1 MRLSMPA
8 ALLFAI
14 AALNAAAGAQEAPP
28 PDPAP
33 SIAVATVELAPFEPT
48 REEAVLEAYIDGI
61 VAAHRREHD
70 APAVTVSVV
79 KDGRILFAK
88 AYGEAD
94 VETGKAADGADTLFR
109 IGSVSKTFVWT
120 SVMMLQERGLIDL
133 DEDVNR
139 YLKGLQ
145 IPEAFGAPVTMN
157 DLMAHRAGFEDT
169 FGVFT
174 YADDGDAS
182 LTEALAATMPKRV
195 YPPGARTSYSN
206 WGSALAAKIVE
217 DVAGV
222 PYEQFL
228 QDEILTPLVMSRTTL
243 KAPKLMS
250 EDQRAALAKGYEI
263 KAGAYAPGAYM
274 EIGPFAAVGAMA
286 SSANDMAAWMLFHL
300 GGGEHDGVRLMRP
313 ETHQLMWTRAFG
325 DRPAGADL
333 AHGFMTRLYRGV
345 ETFGHGGA
353 TGLYYTDMTMVP
365 ELAAGIFVSQSA
377 TADRTLVSDLPWLVI
392 DRLLNLPADFAKDDP
407 AFAARAAE
415 YAGTYLTNRRSF
427 SQFEKLFAMT
437 GAVKIAPAAG
447 GGLTVVEGAGATHF
461 APVPGAA
468 DTFESRHGAV
478 IVFGRDK
485 AGKVTHYTD
494 DWGVMSL
501 ERAGFAANPLFLNL
515 AFGLAVLFA
524 ATTLAGAWRRQG
536 RVRVANQPGVMLS
549 AGALAAAALVFVL
562 AGAFAWVS
570 AAMANAGVAAMLS
583 YPPAA
588 ILCLRF
594 VALAVVAAAIA
605 GLASLWFAWTKASWR
620 LARRLHHTA
629 FALALA
635 FLALML
641 VVWNVVF
648 APTA

>member
-8 ALLFAI
+8 VLVSVLFALG
-14 AALNAAAGAQEAPP
+14 ASAVAQEPPP

-33 SIAVATVELAPFEPT
+33 STPVATVELAPFEPT
-48 REEAVLEAYIDGI
+48 REEAVLEAYVDGV

-79 KDGRILFAK
+79 RDGRILFAK
-88 AYGEAD
+88 AYGAAD
-94 VETGKAADGADTLFR
+94 VEADRAADGADTLFR
-109 IGSVSKTFVWT
+109 IGSVSKTFIWT

-145 IPEAFGAPVTMN
+145 IPQAFGAPVTMN

-174 YADDGDAS
+174 YADDGEVS
-182 LTEALAATMPKRV
+182 LTDALAATMPKRA

-228 QDEILTPLVMSRTTL
+228 QDEILTPLAMGHTTL

-250 EDQRAALAKGYEI
+250 EGQRAALAKGYEI
-263 KAGAYAPGAYM
+263 KAGAYAPGEYM
-274 EIGPFAAVGAMA
+274 EIGPFAPAGAMA

-313 ETHQLMWTRAFG
+313 ETHELMWTRAFG

-333 AHGFMTRLYRGV
+333 AHGFMTRLYRGA

-353 TGLYYTDMTMVP
+353 TGLYYTDMTTVP
-365 ELAAGIFVSQSA
+365 ELGIGVFVSQSA
-377 TADRTLVSDLPWLVI
+377 TIDRTLVSDLPWLVI
-392 DRLLNLPADFAKDDP
+392 DHLMKFPADFASDDP
-407 AFAARAAE
+407 AFEAKADAF
-415 YAGTYLTNRRSF
+415 AGTYLTNRRSF
-427 SQFEKLFAMT
+427 SQFEKLFALSNV
-437 GAVKIAPAAG
+437 AKVSPAEG
-447 GGLTVVEGAGATHF
+447 GGLTVAANGEASHY
-461 APVPGAA
+461 APLADAA
-468 DTFESRHGAV
+468 DTFENFHGAR
-478 IVFGRDK
+478 IVFGRDEK
-485 AGKVTHYTD
+485 GRVTHYTD
-494 DWGVMSL
+494 GSGVHSL
-501 ERAGFAANPLFLNL
+501 ERAGFADNPLFLNL
-515 AFGLAVLFA
+515 ALGLAVLFA

-536 RVRVANQPGVMLS
+536 RVRVANAPGLILS

-562 AGAFAWVS
+562 AGAFVWMS
-570 AAMANAGVAAMLS
+570 ASLANASAAAMLS

-588 ILCLRF
+588 VICLRLA
-594 VALAVVAAAIA
+594 ALAVVAAAIA
-605 GLASLWFAWTKASWR
+605 GLVSLWFAWAKAGWR
-620 LARRLHHTA
+620 LLRKLHHTA
-629 FALALA
+629 FAFALA

-641 VVWNVVF
+641 VLWNVVF
-648 APTA
+648 AATA